1 MIFNVLTVFRELYM
15 SPLKYGIVSKAIKTK
30 KIKINL
36 YSYSDFLKEK

>member
-30 KIKINL
+30 K
-36 YSYSDFLKEK
+36 LKSIYIVIVTF